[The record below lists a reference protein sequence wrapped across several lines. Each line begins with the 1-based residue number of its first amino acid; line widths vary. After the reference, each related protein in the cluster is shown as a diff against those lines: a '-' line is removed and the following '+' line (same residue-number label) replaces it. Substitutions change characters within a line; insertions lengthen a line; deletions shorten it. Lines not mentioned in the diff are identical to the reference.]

1 MLEAPKE
8 LILPKFD
15 SQLANGSSMGWSF
28 RGGGTSMV
36 TGLADPLGVVRVLSR
51 MLADAEQFG
60 LRVRYSSD
68 FEEFGKTRLAARGDR
83 VSPMFDP
90 SVSQL
95 EGRAFW
101 IGAFEPGGRAI
112 SLEAFRLD
120 IVEPNLA
127 EWVLGWMAGLYIKR
141 KELILPSAIQPPA
154 HSRSWIVKGP
164 LAYHGELWTERT
176 FKKREWFD
184 LFSRFGMLIAFDK
197 WQPEALWALT
207 SKAAAMHGYVA
218 RSGYAHQE
226 RGFLQWEWEPA
237 GADSIEW
244 LVIAERN
251 HLEFLIAE
259 EYARVKLA

>member
-1 MLEAPKE
+1 MTLGSPRRCRMADRQFARETEIKLNCNAGQRGEKHVKNMLEAPKE

-95 EGRAFW
+95 EGRALW

-141 KELILPSAIQPPA
+141 
-154 HSRSWIVKGP
+154 
-164 LAYHGELWTERT
+164 
-176 FKKREWFD
+176 
-184 LFSRFGMLIAFDK
+184 
-197 WQPEALWALT
+197 
-207 SKAAAMHGYVA
+207 
-218 RSGYAHQE
+218 
-226 RGFLQWEWEPA
+226 
-237 GADSIEW
+237 
-244 LVIAERN
+244 
-251 HLEFLIAE
+251 
-259 EYARVKLA
+259 